1 MGAHSSIKCSLGVRP
16 LPKRKKRMAT
26 NKVFI
31 GYDYDNDK
39 AAKDRLLG
47 WDINKEFDFSSY
59 DRSLGVAVDSP
70 EAAAIKQDLAARIGD
85 SSYFL
90 CIVGKE
96 TYHSGWMAWEI
107 QKAIEL
113 KKKLVA
119 VKTDSIYNSP
129 SVLQRVGALWSMMF
143 NFDSV
148 KQAIGRV

>member
-1 MGAHSSIKCSLGVRP
+1 
-16 LPKRKKRMAT
+16 MAK

-47 WDINKEFDFSSY
+47 WDTNKEFDFSSY
-59 DRSLGVAVDSP
+59 DRSFDVAVDSE
-70 EAAAIKQDLAARIGD
+70 EAIAIKQDLAARIGD
-85 SSYFL
+85 ASYFL

-107 QKAIEL
+107 RKAVEL

-119 VKTDSIYNSP
+119 AKTDSTNNSP
-129 SVLQRVGALWSMMF
+129 TAMQGVGASWSTIF
-143 NFDSV
+143 NFDSI
-148 KQAIGRV
+148 KKAMNGRELDETITPSGAGAA